1 MLKRKIFGFIFAI
14 LIFSILLP
22 ENCFGFYRN
31 LIYFSTDKETYFY
44 DECINISA
52 KWELYYDNTIESSFI
67 QIQIFNNRS
76 ILIWNSTKHPEIG
89 MIEKNWTVNII
100 NLNLNG
106 SSTVIY
112 IKFYYFYHDPIEPN
126 TIESFLETKV
136 IDIMQRNVS
145 CILIDYRKSIMYGDV
160 LSFIA
165 RFIGSNNSLLKNQS
179 IFLNISL
186 KNKTY
191 FQKKYLTNATGEIK
205 VKLLSTRDL
214 LIGNNILIFKLFDDN
229 LYKNNSF
236 EFPLRV
242 NKIPLLINI
251 SKNHN
256 NTISLDSRYIKL
268 NFTYFYIIN
277 NTLTFLKNQTIRVY
291 MYQNEKLVYFEEY
304 LTNELGVLKIDID
317 LDDINVLSFD
327 NNVTLLISNN
337 GTFFLENK
345 TIYFTFQIS
354 NPEMDNGEPF
364 QNFNNLL
371 MVLPFLILSGMIVL
385 IIYIKKK
392 NQIKIL
398 RDISFRF

>member
-1 MLKRKIFGFIFAI
+1 
-14 LIFSILLP
+14 
-22 ENCFGFYRN
+22 
-31 LIYFSTDKETYFY
+31 
-44 DECINISA
+44 
-52 KWELYYDNTIESSFI
+52 
-67 QIQIFNNRS
+67 
-76 ILIWNSTKHPEIG
+76 
-89 MIEKNWTVNII
+89 I

-385 IIYIKKK
+385 IIYLKKK
-392 NQIKIL
+392 NQIKTL